1 MSYRGML
8 IRERAELVELL
19 RGLSEQEW
27 ETPSLCAGWR
37 VRDVVGHL
45 LQDTLGPLSYAA
57 VVVKNGGSVNRINNA
72 LAQSSSDLSTDQLV
86 DKLDKESGRLSRFAP
101 RLMLSDLV
109 VHHQDIRRP
118 LNRPRTIAPDRLAAV
133 LSYPDPFAFPGRFT
147 KGLRFT
153 ATDIDWT
160 SGAGP
165 EVRGPG
171 EAIALAMAG
180 RPVALDDLTGDGV
193 PELRRRLG

>member
-1 MSYRGML
+1 MNYRGMVSE
-8 IRERAELVELL
+8 ERAELVELL
-19 RGLSEQEW
+19 RGLTEVEW

-45 LQDTLGPLSYAA
+45 LQDTLSPLGYAG
-57 VVVKNGGSVNRINNA
+57 VVVKNRGSVDRTNNA
-72 LAQSSSDLSTDQLV
+72 LARSFADLSTEQLV
-86 DKLDKESGRLSRFAP
+86 DKLDNESGRLSKFSP

-118 LNRPRTIAPDRLAAV
+118 LDRPRTIPADRLRAV
-133 LSYPDPFAFPGRFT
+133 LDYPDPFAFPGKRT
-147 KGLRFT
+147 RGLRFV
-153 ATDIDWT
+153 ATDVPWS
-160 SGAGP
+160 SGDGP

-171 EAIALAMAG
+171 EAIALAVVG
-180 RPVALDDLTGDGV
+180 RTVALDDLTGGGL

>member
-1 MSYRGML
+1 MSYRGMVL
-8 IRERAELVELL
+8 DERAELVELL

-37 VRDVVGHL
+37 VRDVVAHL
-45 LQDTLGPLSYAA
+45 LQDTLSPLGYAGL
-57 VVVKNGGSVNRINNA
+57 VMKSRGSINRTNNA
-72 LAQSSSDLSTDQLV
+72 LAHMFEALTTEQLV
-86 DKLDKESGRLSRFAP
+86 DKLAAESGRLAKFSP

-118 LNRPRTIAPDRLAAV
+118 LGRPRTIPADRLIAV
-133 LSYPDPFAFPGRFT
+133 LNYPDPFAVPARYA
-147 KGLRFT
+147 KGLRFL
-153 ATDIDWT
+153 ATDVVW
-160 SGAGP
+160 SGGDGP

-171 EAIALAMAG
+171 EAIALAMVG
-180 RPVALDDLTGDGV
+180 RTAALDDLTGGGL

>member
-1 MSYRGML
+1 MSYRGMVL
-8 IRERAELVELL
+8 DERAELVDLL

-45 LQDTLGPLSYAA
+45 LQDTLSPLGYAA
-57 VVVKNGGSVNRINNA
+57 VVVKSRGSVSRTNNA
-72 LAQSSSDLSTDQLV
+72 LAQSFAELTTAQLV
-86 DKLDKESGRLSRFAP
+86 DKLETESGRLSKYSP

-118 LNRPRTIAPDRLAAV
+118 LGRPRTIPADRLIAV
-133 LSYPDPFAFPGRFT
+133 LNYPDPFAFPARYA
-147 KGLRFT
+147 KGLRFV
-153 ATDIDWT
+153 ATDVDWS
-160 SGAGP
+160 SGDGP

-171 EAIALAMAG
+171 EAIALAVVG
-180 RPVALDDLTGDGV
+180 RTAALADLTGGGL

>member
-8 IRERAELVELL
+8 LDERAELVELL

-45 LQDTLGPLSYAA
+45 LQDTLSPLSYAA
-57 VVVKNGGSVNRINNA
+57 VVVKSRGSVSRTNNA
-72 LAQSSSDLSTDQLV
+72 LAQSFSELTTAQLV
-86 DKLDKESGRLSRFAP
+86 DKLDKESGRLSKYSP

-118 LNRPRTIAPDRLAAV
+118 LARPRTIPADRLIAV
-133 LSYPDPFAFPGRFT
+133 LGYPDPFALPGRFT
-147 KGLRFT
+147 KGLRFV
-153 ATDIDWT
+153 ATDVDWS
-160 SGAGP
+160 SGDGP

-171 EAIALAMAG
+171 EAIALAMVG
-180 RPVALDDLTGDGV
+180 RTVALDDLTGGGL
-193 PELRRRLG
+193 PELRRRHG

>member
-8 IRERAELVELL
+8 IQEQTELVALL
-19 RGLSEQEW
+19 RGLSAQEW

-45 LQDTLGPLSYAA
+45 LQDTLSPLSYAGA
-57 VVVKNGGSVNRINNA
+57 VVKNLGSVNRTNNA
-72 LAQSSSDLSTDQLV
+72 LAQSFSGLSTEQLV
-86 DKLDKESGRLSRFAP
+86 DKLENESGRLSKFSP

-118 LNRPRTIAPDRLAAV
+118 LGRPRTIPADRLTAV
-133 LSYPDPFAFPGRFT
+133 LSYPDPFAFPGKYT

-153 ATDIDWT
+153 ATDVDWS
-160 SGAGP
+160 SGEGP

-171 EAIALAMAG
+171 EAIALAVVG
-180 RPVALDDLTGDGV
+180 RTVALDDLTGDGL
-193 PELRRRLG
+193 PELRRRLS

>member
-1 MSYRGML
+1 MSYRGMVL
-8 IRERAELVELL
+8 DERAELVELL

-45 LQDTLGPLSYAA
+45 LQDTLSPLGYAA
-57 VVVKNGGSVNRINNA
+57 VVVKSRGSVDRTNNA
-72 LAQSSSDLSTDQLV
+72 LAQSFSGLTTAQMV
-86 DKLDKESGRLSRFAP
+86 DKLDTESGRLSKYSP

-118 LNRPRTIAPDRLAAV
+118 LGRPRTIPADRLIAV
-133 LSYPDPFAFPGRFT
+133 LNYPDPFAFPARYA
-147 KGLRFT
+147 KGLRFV
-153 ATDIDWT
+153 ATDVDWS
-160 SGAGP
+160 SGDGP

-171 EAIALAMAG
+171 EAIALAVVG
-180 RPVALDDLTGDGV
+180 RTAALDDLTGGGL

>member
-8 IRERAELVELL
+8 IQERTELVALL
-19 RGLSEQEW
+19 RSLREQEW

-45 LQDTLGPLSYAA
+45 LQDTLSPLSYAG
-57 VVVKNGGSVNRINNA
+57 VVVRNLGSVNRTNNA
-72 LAQSSSDLSTDQLV
+72 LAQSFSGLSTEQLV
-86 DKLDKESGRLSRFAP
+86 DKLENESGRLSKLSP

-118 LNRPRTIAPDRLAAV
+118 LGRPRTIPADRLKAV

-153 ATDIDWT
+153 ATDVDWT
-160 SGAGP
+160 SGTGP
-165 EVRGPG
+165 EIRGPG
-171 EAIALAMAG
+171 EAIVLAVVG
-180 RPVALDDLTGDGV
+180 RTVALDDLTGEGL

>member
-8 IRERAELVELL
+8 TEERTELVALL

-45 LQDTLGPLSYAA
+45 MQDTLSPLSYAG
-57 VVVKNGGSVNRINNA
+57 VVVKNLGSVNRTNNA
-72 LAQSSSDLSTDQLV
+72 IAQSFSALTTAQLV
-86 DKLDKESGRLSRFAP
+86 DKLETESGRLSKLSP

-118 LNRPRTIAPDRLAAV
+118 LGRPRTIPADRLTAV
-133 LSYPDPFAFPGRFT
+133 LSYPDPFAFPGRYT

-153 ATDIDWT
+153 ATDVAWS
-160 SGAGP
+160 SGKGP

-171 EAIALAMAG
+171 EAIALAVVG
-180 RPVALDDLTGDGV
+180 RTVALDDLAGDGL
-193 PELRRRLG
+193 PELRRRLS

>member
-8 IRERAELVELL
+8 LDERAELVELL

-27 ETPSLCAGWR
+27 ETPSLCVGWR

-45 LQDTLGPLSYAA
+45 LQDTLSPLSYAA
-57 VVVKNGGSVNRINNA
+57 VVVKSRGSVERTNNA
-72 LAQSSSDLSTDQLV
+72 LAQSFSGLTTEQLV
-86 DKLDKESGRLSRFAP
+86 DKLDKESGRLSKYSP

-118 LNRPRTIAPDRLAAV
+118 LARLRTIPADRLTAV
-133 LSYPDPFAFPGRFT
+133 LDYPDPFALPGRFT
-147 KGLRFT
+147 KGLRFV
-153 ATDIDWT
+153 ATDIDWS
-160 SGAGP
+160 SGDGP

-171 EAIALAMAG
+171 EAIALAVVG
-180 RPVALDDLTGDGV
+180 RTVALDDLTGGGL
-193 PELRRRLG
+193 PELRRRMS

>member
-8 IRERAELVELL
+8 TEERAELIALL
-19 RGLSEQEW
+19 RSLSEQEW

-37 VRDVVGHL
+37 VRDVVGHM
-45 LQDTLGPLSYAA
+45 LQDTLSPLNYAG
-57 VVVKNGGSVNRINNA
+57 VVVKSLGSVNRTNNTI
-72 LAQSSSDLSTDQLV
+72 AQSFSALPTAQMV
-86 DKLDKESGRLSRFAP
+86 DKLDNEAGRLSKLSP

-118 LNRPRTIAPDRLAAV
+118 LGRPRTIPADRLTAV
-133 LSYPDPFAFPGRFT
+133 LSYPDPFAFPGRYT
-147 KGLRFT
+147 KGLRFV
-153 ATDIDWT
+153 ATDVTWS
-160 SGAGP
+160 SGNGP

-171 EAIALAMAG
+171 EAIALAVVG
-180 RPVALDDLTGDGV
+180 RTVALDDLTGDGL